1 MLKIAQV
8 PGRGEPDSDGEINFK
23 HVLATL
29 ESLNYQVTE
38 HPEALIQR
46 SALMNPFVCSVLFF
60 RAGLGLSTA
69 QWAGPKMVCSGSTSG
84 VTHSS

>member
-29 ESLNYQVTE
+29 ESLNYQVAK
-38 HPEALIQR
+38 HPEALIY
-46 SALMNPFVCSVLFF
+46 LV
-60 RAGLGLSTA
+60 
-69 QWAGPKMVCSGSTSG
+69 
-84 VTHSS
+84 